1 MVQNSAKGCKVVNF
15 GAQWVQRCLWLRQQT
30 TERKKKDGCATSQ
43 AYCSAAHYTA
53 VLAAP
58 SNLAVM
64 LHLSHA
70 KSYCSSTCRLVH
82 TLYDISADL
91 TGDHT

>member
-1 MVQNSAKGCKVVNF
+1 MVQRN
-15 GAQWVQRCLWLRQQT
+15 LWLRQQT
-30 TERKKKDGCATSQ
+30 TGREKKDRCATSR

-53 VLAAP
+53 MPADP
-58 SNLAVM
+58 SNPEIM

-70 KSYCSSTCRLVH
+70 MSYCSSTCRLVH

-91 TGDHT
+91 PGEHV